1 MAFLGSDLTS
11 EVGLRLLLWP
21 LGSNIV
27 TRAACCSV
35 GVVLPVYS
43 TFRAIERN
51 NEREQQKWLTYWAA
65 YGSFTLVETFS
76 DKLLSWFPYYY
87 HFKFA
92 FLVWLQLP
100 STEGAKQI
108 YRNHLRPNLLKHQ
121 ARVDQLMG
129 FASAE
134 MVSRFILAHHK
145 EFQIFRAIMTK
156 IIGSDPNVTGGT
168 EPAEPRG
175 LPAIDG
181 PTRTNANPESD
192 SEDD

>member
-1 MAFLGSDLTS
+1 MAFLGSNVTS
-11 EVGLRLLLWP
+11 EVGLRLLLCP

-35 GVVLPVYS
+35 GIVLPVYS

-51 NEREQQKWLTYWAA
+51 DANEQQKWLTYWAA
-65 YGSFTLVETFS
+65 YGSFTLVEAFS

-108 YRNHLRPNLLKHQ
+108 YKNHLRPFLLKHQ
-121 ARVDQLMG
+121 AGVDQLMG
-129 FASAE
+129 FACAE
-134 MVSRFILAHHK
+134 MARFISTRPEEYQFVRTMLKKIRGSARPK
-145 EFQIFRAIMTK
+145 VSEPKGLRAIS
-156 IIGSDPNVTGGT
+156 GQ
-168 EPAEPRG
+168 
-175 LPAIDG
+175 
-181 PTRTNANPESD
+181 TRMISNPESD
-192 SEDD
+192 HD